1 MLEHPFILAIFGAT
15 LFMLL
20 LNLETYKH
28 TKHLKDI
35 EKKKKLKANK
45 DSKKA

>member
-1 MLEHPFILAIFGAT
+1 MIEHPFILAIIGAT

-28 TKHLKDI
+28 SRHLKDI
-35 EKKKKLKANK
+35 EKKKKKK
-45 DSKKA
+45 ESKN